1 MGTFI
6 RINIIDDRVSPDLAR
21 RLVSIC
27 PVDIFA
33 LEADRLR
40 VRPTEEDECTL
51 CELCLNAARR
61 GAVVIHKLYK
71 RESLVS
77 RGQDG
82 DSDGGTM

>member
-1 MGTFI
+1 MGIFI
-6 RINIIDDRVSPDLAR
+6 RISINADRVSPGLAR
-21 RLVSIC
+21 RLVAIC

-33 LEADRLR
+33 LEADRLQ

-51 CELCLNAARR
+51 CELCLNAAPP

-77 RGQDG
+77 RGHDG
-82 DSDGGTM
+82 DGQSWPP